1 MANDEIVKVIRIE
14 AQGSEQTV
22 KQLRTEISSL
32 RDVLL
37 NTEKGSEEYKNA
49 VEKLASNQKKLN
61 DVMAAGKDTFKNSRQ
76 ELRELKNEMDK
87 LAPGTAEYNAAFQRA
102 ADITHTLQERQELLK
117 YSAADLGTQ
126 LSNVVSI
133 GSSLAAGFN
142 AVQGVLALTGSKSE
156 ELQKTMMKLQAG
168 IALVQGLQGL
178 EGMTKKMRGFI
189 NGVTEMVFH
198 TNAATTAVAAE
209 TTAIG
214 ANTTA
219 QEANAVAT
227 NAATV
232 ATNGFKKALIST
244 GIGAIIVLIG
254 SLIAHW
260 EDLKEMIGL
269 SNEQL
274 DAFNAVMDRIKV
286 TIAGVS
292 EVIYQAFIS
301 SIKNLIT
308 AVTGLGKVLKDAFT
322 LDFKQLAKDAKETW
336 DKIGDTTKKGLDVAN
351 NYREGAAKK
360 QAKIDEKR
368 KLDAIKA
375 SAEELNELIK
385 DNEAKYGSEWKY
397 TQEGKKLYD
406 EYFATKLSAYKKD
419 SQEYREINRQKMAY
433 DREYAEH
440 FKKASTSQVK
450 QAKEVADT
458 QIKEAERVLKR
469 AQDYSKD
476 EIELLT
482 EKYEEEKALLEK
494 YHMDTLAL
502 EKEYQ
507 DKLAKIKEKRAKEA
521 AAKEAE
527 AVGKAAQAAMDNYSR
542 SLDYID
548 RETTNIIDE
557 INNNYDQKNAKRWA
571 TSSVKEVQAQ
581 FNEVYEAQKSGYEK
595 QAALYEE
602 MSKNMTLTEEDRYEA
617 SQRFLDMQ
625 DSLRKLEWDHTK
637 KSAELE
643 KAKILERIQNYE
655 GLAEAMGKIFGTIA
669 DMMEDDIKTKVKN
682 GEITEE
688 EGKKQFENVKK
699 FQIAE
704 ATINTISGAVAAFM
718 SNIKAYPA
726 PWNAIIA
733 AAQAAAV
740 TAAGVAQI
748 SKIKNTQLGGSSSVS
763 SAAAAAVVPAQPEEY
778 VAPYTRNAT
787 GESEITNLAN
797 SIRDQ
802 RVYVVESDITEA
814 QNRSKVRVVESTW

>member
-1 MANDEIVKVIRIE
+1 MADEIVKVIRIE

-37 NTEKGSEEYKNA
+37 NTEKGSEEYKNT
-49 VEKLASNQKKLN
+49 VEKLVSNQKKLN

-87 LAPGTAEYNAAFQRA
+87 LTPGTTEYNAAFQRA
-102 ADITHTLQERQELLK
+102 AEITHTLQERQEMLK

-260 EDLKEMIGL
+260 EDLKDMIGL

-336 DKIGDTTKKGLDVAN
+336 DKIGDNTKKGLDVVN

-507 DKLAKIKEKRAKEA
+507 DKLAKIKAKRAADAAKEA
-521 AAKEAE
+521 AEA
-527 AVGKAAQAAMDNYSR
+527 AAKAASEAMDQYSR
-542 SLDYID
+542 QLDSFD
-548 RETTNIIDE
+548 RDTAKKIDE
-557 INNNYDQKNAKRWA
+557 INDKYDEIDAKRWGGLSA
-571 TSSVKEVQAQ
+571 KEIQKKAD
-581 FNEVYEAQKSGYEK
+581 EIYEAQKSGYEK
-595 QAALYEE
+595 EAAAYDK
-602 MSKNMTLTEEDRYEA
+602 MSKDMTLTEEDRTEA
-617 SQRFLDMQ
+617 QQRFLDMQ
-625 DSLRKLEWDHTK
+625 DSLLSLARKKRIDD
-637 KSAELE
+637 E
-643 KAKILERIQNYE
+643 KREKEEIEEKIQLYR
-655 GLAEAMGKIFGTIA
+655 GMGEALGQVFGSIA
-669 DMMEDDIKTKVKN
+669 DMMENDIKTKVKN

-688 EGKKQFENVKK
+688 EGKRQFENVKK

-704 ATINTISGAVAAFM
+704 ATINTISGAVAAYM
-718 SNIKAYPA
+718 SGVKSKIPA
-726 PWNAIIA
+726 PGNVIFG
-733 AAQAAAV
+733 AAQAALV

-748 SKIKNTQLGGSSSVS
+748 LKIKNTQLGASSSVS
-763 SAAAAAVVPAQPEEY
+763 SAAAAAAVPPQPEEY
-778 VAPYTRNAT
+778 VPQYTQNAT
-787 GESEITNLAN
+787 GESEITNLAS

-802 RVYVVESDITEA
+802 RVILVESDVTAA
-814 QNRSKVRVVESTW
+814 QEKAKRVRVESTW

>member
-260 EDLKEMIGL
+260 QDLKEMIGL

-336 DKIGDTTKKGLDVAN
+336 DKIGDNTKKGLDVAN